1 MRRHPRAIFP
11 PLFADRVS
19 QLPESRQ
26 ISLKTAGPRFQTDQ
40 IKTFP
45 GSFSRANFS
54 HIPSLTFFS
63 VNKLVFCEEFIKVSL
78 ERKHHIFL
86 LAAAAVIGVVME
98 AFYMQRRSGPSHAH
112 MSHVSLAGLVAAE
125 MGKACLGN
133 EATGLRRDT
142 WHSSLVSSSHG
153 GHVHIMSTK
162 CSGFRTSSPMAINS
176 IKSMQP

>member
-1 MRRHPRAIFP
+1 MQDSWTGSRGGRERIIRCSHCCEEI
-11 PLFADRVS
+11 PLFASPPSGNFPSAFR
-19 QLPESRQ
+19 RQ
-26 ISLKTAGPRFQTDQ
+26 SFTAARIQTLKTAGPRFQTDQ

-133 EATGLRRDT
+133 EATGLPT
-142 WHSSLVSSSHG
+142 
-153 GHVHIMSTK
+153 
-162 CSGFRTSSPMAINS
+162 P
-176 IKSMQP
+176 